1 MKIGLFFGSFNPI
14 HLGHMIIANY
24 MANHTYLDKVWIV
37 VSPQNPLKDKSVLIN
52 TYDRLEMC
60 KLAFNDDPRIQIS
73 DIELQL
79 PQPSYTIDTLVY
91 LSEKYSEHEFSI
103 IMGADNLNTL
113 KKWKNFEV
121 ILRDYKILVY
131 PRAKEVVHEFL
142 DHPNVSV
149 TETPIMEISST
160 FIRNAIKNKKDIR
173 YYLPDSVTE
182 FINAKSL
189 YR

>member
-1 MKIGLFFGSFNPI
+1 
-14 HLGHMIIANY
+14 
-24 MANHTYLDKVWIV
+24 
-37 VSPQNPLKDKSVLIN
+37 
-52 TYDRLEMC
+52 
-60 KLAFNDDPRIQIS
+60 
-73 DIELQL
+73 
-79 PQPSYTIDTLVY
+79 
-91 LSEKYSEHEFSI
+91 
-103 IMGADNLNTL
+103 
-113 KKWKNFEV
+113 V